1 MIAVL
6 MNTQADTDV
15 MGCILDHLAD
25 NPDNIVLVNPK
36 RDELESVL
44 AERPNETCLFLG
56 HGSPNGLFRADE
68 DWTTCEPT
76 DDDWYEQGRQL
87 SLWDEEDEYL
97 DFDLYYNSTDHYH
110 KYESMFIIDADNVH
124 LLRDR
129 EVIGIWCY
137 ASEFAAKHNLRGFFT
152 YMFVSNP
159 TEANFLGFQGHTT
172 EEVNEQN
179 ISFCNQINNLI
190 REGVE
195 PQDFIDNLNYDDTI
209 DFVHYN
215 YSRMV
220 YNYGY

>member
-1 MIAVL
+1 
-6 MNTQADTDV
+6 
-15 MGCILDHLAD
+15 
-25 NPDNIVLVNPK
+25 
-36 RDELESVL
+36 
-44 AERPNETCLFLG
+44 
-56 HGSPNGLFRADE
+56 
-68 DWTTCEPT
+68 
-76 DDDWYEQGRQL
+76 
-87 SLWDEEDEYL
+87 
-97 DFDLYYNSTDHYH
+97 
-110 KYESMFIIDADNVH
+110 
-124 LLRDR
+124 
-129 EVIGIWCY
+129 
-137 ASEFAAKHNLRGFFT
+137 
-152 YMFVSNP
+152 MFVSNP